1 MDPLSPQQEVE
12 PLLTSPTSPTSPT
25 QVKRIRRWEASPYWV
40 VPIYLGVS
48 MARGMSAAPRI
59 QVFKEIACRALDLPT
74 TECSTSANANA
85 VQARA
90 ARIQASITTIMSGLS
105 AITTGPW
112 SRWGDIHGR
121 KPVIFLTMSG
131 ALLVELMFILV
142 TRKDSLFYE
151 HAESFI
157 IVGPVFDGLL
167 GGISAYNG
175 VMHAYTADCT
185 RHGSRATLFSS
196 MQGVIFIGLA
206 LGPWLN
212 GLILSMGNFSPYLPF
227 FMSASTLII
236 LQAYLALV
244 CPESL
249 QKDDAQVAE
258 ENMTRIAGPR
268 PKTPLGTIKYYLS
281 LFIVGLLSPIS
292 MFAPRDVVLP
302 TFTGRDW
309 NLTLVGAALFIY
321 LVSIGIYPVKYL
333 YGEYT
338 YNWNTEELGFYM
350 SLLWITRAINLLV
363 VVPLIVAYFKPR
375 SRNGEPVPIEEEL
388 RFDQRFCQISF
399 TVDASADLLIAILPT
414 PLQSAFIVLSCVTS
428 FTSGA
433 NPTLHSL
440 GAVCLHASGFSSE
453 VGSMFGAMAV
463 LSAIAHVISPSVF
476 AGTYGATVGTFSKA
490 IFVVAASMILATV
503 TLLGLIRSRRRSST
517 ATVIRMS

>member
-1 MDPLSPQQEVE
+1 
-12 PLLTSPTSPTSPT
+12 
-25 QVKRIRRWEASPYWV
+25 
-40 VPIYLGVS
+40 
-48 MARGMSAAPRI
+48 MARGMSAAPRV
-59 QVFKEIACRALDLPT
+59 QVFKEIACRALKLSEM
-74 TECSTSANANA
+74 ECSTSATDQ

-90 ARIQASITTIMSGLS
+90 ARIQASITTIMSVLS

-121 KPVIFLTMSG
+121 KPVIFMTMIG
-131 ALLVELMFILV
+131 ALIVELMFILV
-142 TRKDSLFYE
+142 TRTDTAFYN

-157 IVGPVFDGLL
+157 VVGPVLDGIL

-212 GLILSMGNFSPYLPF
+212 GLILSIGDFSPYLPF
-227 FMSASTLII
+227 FMSASTLIV
-236 LQAYLALV
+236 LLVYLALV

-249 QKDDAQVAE
+249 QKDDTRLVE
-258 ENMTRIAGPR
+258 EDMTGIRR
-268 PKTPLGTIKYYLS
+268 KTLPDTIKSYLS
-281 LFIVGLLSPIS
+281 LFVSGLLSPIS
-292 MFAPRDVVLP
+292 MFAPRNVVLP
-302 TFTGRDW
+302 TFRGRDW

-333 YGEYT
+333 YGQHT
-338 YNWNTEELGFYM
+338 YAWSTNELGFYM
-350 SLLWITRAINLLV
+350 SLLWITRAINLLL
-363 VVPLIVAYFKPR
+363 VVPAVVAYFKPR

-388 RFDQRFCQISF
+388 RFDQRFCQFFF
-399 TVDASADLLIAILPT
+399 TVDALADLLIALLPT
-414 PLQSAFIVLSCVTS
+414 SWQSIFIMLSCVTS

-440 GAVCLHASGFSSE
+440 GAVCLHASGFTSE

-463 LSAIAHVISPSVF
+463 LSAVAHVISPSVF
-476 AGTYGATVGTFSKA
+476 AGTYGATVGSFPNA
-490 IFVVAASMILATV
+490 IFVVAAAMILTAV
-503 TLLGLIRSRRRSST
+503 TLLGLVRSRHHAIGRLP
-517 ATVIRMS
+517 